1 MRDDPLVRLKGL
13 HAWYEE
19 DRPPI
24 LQGIDLEIDEG
35 QLVLLLGP
43 SGAGKSTL
51 GLCLTGIIPHVM
63 GAMSGHVEID
73 GLSVGQSSVAEI
85 ARKVGMIFQ
94 DIESMLA
101 MLYVRDEISFG
112 PENLALP
119 REEID
124 QRVQEAL
131 SFVNLLGLEER
142 FVYELSGGQKQ
153 KVAIASVLA
162 MRPPVLFLDEP
173 LANLDPRTSAE
184 VLELVT
190 RLAGDHTILLFDHK
204 VDEVSHMVDRV
215 IVLDQGQVV
224 ADGEPREIFRLHGK
238 RLVEQLGIWVPQLAE
253 VSIHLMGLEVIDSAT
268 FAMNLEEGIRE
279 FGDLE
284 YLAEGPLL
292 DGVGEF
298 TEQVELPTGDLVIQ
312 VENVS
317 FTYPSGVEALRDVT
331 FDITRGEM
339 VALLGP
345 NGSGKTTLSK
355 HIVGLLKPNRGRLLV
370 EGMDTRDTPT
380 PVLTQR
386 VGFVFQHP
394 DHQFVR
400 DTVWEEVAFSLE
412 VRGVAKDKIEEAV
425 AHELAVFGLEG
436 FEDRL
441 TASLSAGQ
449 KRRLSVATILIAQPD
464 IVVLDEPTYGQ
475 DRANTEAMMNALL
488 RATAEIALRP
498 TIILVTHDM
507 KLVAQYADRALVMRA
522 GILSFDGSV
531 FDLFQREDLVSW
543 ANLEDPPILQLCRRL
558 RANGKVLPG
567 RIRTPL
573 DFARSVVSRVPEA

>member
-1 MRDDPLVRLKGL
+1 MRGGPLVRVEGL

-24 LQGIDLEIDEG
+24 LQGIDLEIGEG

-43 SGAGKSTL
+43 SGAGKTTL

-63 GAMSGHVEID
+63 GAMSGSVEID
-73 GLSVGQSSVAEI
+73 GVSVVESSVADL

-94 DIESMLA
+94 DVESMLA

-119 REEID
+119 TEEID
-124 QRVQEAL
+124 RRVAEAMD
-131 SFVNLLGLEER
+131 FVRLTGLEDR

-153 KVAIASVLA
+153 KVAIASILA

-184 VLELVT
+184 VLELVA
-190 RLAGDHTILLFDHK
+190 RLAEDHTILLFDHK
-204 VDEVSHMVDRV
+204 VDEVSHLVDRV
-215 IVLDQGQVV
+215 IVLAEGKVA
-224 ADGEPREIFRLHGK
+224 ADGEPREIFRLHGR
-238 RLVEQLGIWVPQLAE
+238 RLVEELGVWLPQLAE
-253 VSIHLMGLEVIDSAT
+253 VGVHLMGPGGAPDGVP
-268 FAMNLEEGIRE
+268 FAMS
-279 FGDLE
+279 
-284 YLAEGPLL
+284 LAEGIDQYGLL
-292 DGVGEF
+292 DFRTDDPAGTGER
-298 TEQVELPTGDLVIQ
+298 PAAGDPVIQ
-312 VENVS
+312 VEAVS
-317 FTYPSGVEALRDVT
+317 YIYPAGVQALRDVS
-331 FDITRGEM
+331 FEIGRGEM

-355 HIVGLLKPNRGRLLV
+355 HIVGLLKPKEGRVLV
-370 EGMDTRDTPT
+370 EGMDTAHTPT
-380 PVLTQR
+380 SVLTKR

-412 VRGVAKDKIEEAV
+412 VRGVEKEQIEEAV
-425 AHELAVFGLEG
+425 AHELAVFGLEDL
-436 FEDRL
+436 EDRL
-441 TASLSAGQ
+441 TSSLSAGQ
-449 KRRLSVATILIAQPD
+449 KRRLSVATILIAEPD

-488 RATAEIALRP
+488 RVAAETDHPP

-507 KLVAQYADRALVMRA
+507 KLVAEYANRALVMRHGELA
-522 GILSFDGSV
+522 FDGSV
-531 FDLFQREDLVSW
+531 FDLFGRDDLETW

-558 RANGKVLPG
+558 RADGKVLPD

-573 DFARSVVSRVPEA
+573 DFARSVVRRAPDR